1 MKVIKM
7 KTKNE
12 GDSDWEMVFKTQNPV
27 QADIVAGNL
36 KNDGIEVVVIN
47 KRDSSYTVFGFVE
60 LYVPEDQS
68 EIAKKLISEAQYE

>member
-7 KTKNE
+7 KTKKD
-12 GDSDWEMVFKTQNPV
+12 GDPDWEMVFKTQNPV

-47 KRDSSYTVFGFVE
+47 KRDSSYTMFGFVE

>member
-1 MKVIKM
+1 M
-7 KTKNE
+7 KTDK
-12 GDSDWEMVFKTQNPV
+12 GDDSNWKSVFKTQNPV

-60 LYVPEDQS
+60 LYVPEDQYDL
-68 EIAKKLISEAQYE
+68 ALKLISEAEYEQ